1 MMNLKFKKSIQV
13 KLNNLFMEEEY
24 REYTLGDLTKII
36 VMNIITLSILLATM
50 FLVA

>member
-13 KLNNLFMEEEY
+13 KLNNLFMDEEY

-36 VMNIITLSILLATM
+36 AINIVALSILYATM